1 MLINAVLLFVVALV
15 RGALQNSSEDT
26 LASFPVLTANRDRI
40 GLYYVNASFGTPGQ
54 PQMLRID
61 LVQPYMW
68 VFNEDMRQ
76 MRQNRSLRAGAET
89 YYNATKSSTHET
101 LDGNRI
107 WNMHFMDHIAFNG
120 TTVVDEVDFA
130 WSSTSSNSDIIT
142 EDSNTTQGSSSV
154 NISSISDKG
163 FSFLSAN
170 EVASYIQQGALGLA
184 GRAAQTGYDNDSSD
198 FDSSYVLLDRL
209 VDQGLIHTSSFSIWM
224 GADIQDPLEPPEPSN
239 GCGKIIFGGVD
250 TSLYTGDFVKFDT
263 VPYYNARTGETS
275 RGYPIIPLTM
285 VNVKSK
291 SGETKNM
298 TSESFLEPVLIDSRF
313 RYNYLPL
320 EIIVQIAMQAN
331 AYYVESLN
339 RWLLACDVG
348 RLGAS
353 IIFEFGNLSINV
365 PLNNLMGPTFDTDTN
380 STLHFSNT
388 QQACELKLLPNTA
401 SGFSILGGAF
411 IRNVYMAAEL
421 ESNQIALA
429 QAQIISSVTT
439 TSDTSELVPTSKSSE
454 SGETSGESTNRP
466 PHANLKSVETLSAIE
481 SGMIPFATTNNLTSF
496 KTLVLSDKATK
507 SASPNSRLFNQFTAT
522 ISSDG
527 VIFTGRSFY
536 NTTNDVT
543 VSSTTSNSFALSE
556 TTSKSSS
563 AARTNFPFQNAE
575 GTGMRLCFYSATV
588 ILLSAAV
595 FAL

>member
-1 MLINAVLLFVVALV
+1 MLIFAVFVFAVALV
-15 RGALQNSSEDT
+15 RGASQSSSENSID
-26 LASFPVLTANRDRI
+26 SFPVLTANRDRA

-54 PQMLRID
+54 SQKLRID

-68 VFNEDMRQ
+68 VFSEDMRQ
-76 MRQNRSLRAGAET
+76 ARQNRSARAKAET
-89 YYNATKSSTHET
+89 YYNASKSSTHEK
-101 LDGNRI
+101 LNGDKI
-107 WNMHFMDHIAFNG
+107 WSMHFMDHIAFNG
-120 TTVVDEVDFA
+120 TTVMDEVSFM
-130 WSSTSSNSDIIT
+130 WSSTSSSSDVAT
-142 EDSNTTQGSSSV
+142 GDSNTTQDFSSANTSR
-154 NISSISDKG
+154 ISDKS

-170 EVASYIQQGALGLA
+170 EVAAYIQQGALGLA

-209 VDQGLIHTSSFSIWM
+209 VDESLIYTSSFSMWM
-224 GADIQDPLEPPEPSN
+224 GADTRDPLESPEPSN
-239 GCGKIIFGGVD
+239 GCGKVIFGAVD

-263 VPYYNARTGETS
+263 IPFHNARTGETS
-275 RGYPIIPLTM
+275 RGYPIIPLTK
-285 VNVKSK
+285 VNVQSK

-298 TSESFLEPVLIDSRF
+298 TSDSFLEPVLIDSRF

-365 PLNNLMGPTFDTDTN
+365 PLNNLMGPTFDSDTN
-380 STLHFSNT
+380 GTLHFSNK
-388 QQACELKLLPNTA
+388 QQACELKLLPSTA
-401 SGFSILGGAF
+401 SGFNVLGGAF
-411 IRNVYMAAEL
+411 IKNVYMAAEL
-421 ESNQIALA
+421 ESNQVALA
-429 QAQIISSVTT
+429 QAQKVSSVTT
-439 TSDTSELVPTSKSSE
+439 TSSTAELSPTPTSSKSEEGGDDAASHL
-454 SGETSGESTNRP
+454 SYF
-466 PHANLKSVETLSAIE
+466 NLKPAKTISAIK

-496 KTLVLSDKATK
+496 QTMMLSDKATM
-507 SASPNSRLFNQFTAT
+507 STSPNTRLFNQFTAT

-536 NTTNDVT
+536 NTTNDVS
-543 VSSTTSNSFALSE
+543 VSSTTSASFALSE
-556 TTSKSSS
+556 TTSKSN
-563 AARTNFPFQNAE
+563 AARTNFPLQSV
-575 GTGMRLCFYSATV
+575 GGSGLSMHFYSVTV
-588 ILLSAAV
+588 LLISAAI